1 MEVHRKRQ
9 EAQQLA
15 VKRGLAPNQK
25 ALSTKS
31 STPRSL
37 SPLALLGVPGGR
49 GDLEARAPGWIF
61 AVEGFSDSLR
71 MELKRSGAPLGLAP
85 AAVLLLGHSQTLR
98 GQAADQSDSMPFP
111 SFVDSQTMP
120 DSSGFYVDESDYSSK
135 AVTPNRPLSI
145 KEEVRED
152 RRGEDDGEAFVP
164 ARLPNFGSE

>member
-1 MEVHRKRQ
+1 LTQRSASETIDEVLTLDQLQKEEERLRLEEEMEVHRKRQ

-37 SPLALLGVPGGR
+37 SPAHAMATVNSTVSPLVRTPAG
-49 GDLEARAPGWIF
+49 ETAP
-61 AVEGFSDSLR
+61 
-71 MELKRSGAPLGLAP
+71 
-85 AAVLLLGHSQTLR
+85 
-98 GQAADQSDSMPFP
+98 AADQSDSMPFP

-152 RRGEDDGEAFVP
+152 RRGEDDDGEAFVP